1 MNIKNTIL
9 KTFFPFETFEIC
21 FIFFIL
27 FIDELDTNY
36 FFLKGFMSK
45 YFNLNFDSDFIKRFS
60 NRIFFYYGVSFEA
73 IKKYFLIFLNER
85 ELKKDIVCPL
95 KYCIHCKNEL
105 KIVQKTKRNIRV
117 YFFEGPVRL
126 MLSKKFCYKCFITYD
141 LSNYTD
147 KNKTSYIYPNYYE
160 INFTKI
166 SDQTVIDN
174 KLLHYFDELFM
185 RNGITFEGFSDSY
198 NEIHKNLNI
207 SLNRLRLSEAY
218 FVFKIKSL
226 YYNSSE
232 LKIEDIH
239 PKKTGDFLKDNFENY
254 KIKFVKKWANIH
266 NECKIKCCTST
277 SMFFCINFCPV
288 YFINFTFIYIFSCN

>member
-160 INFTKI
+160 IN
-166 SDQTVIDN
+166 
-174 KLLHYFDELFM
+174 L
-185 RNGITFEGFSDSY
+185 
-198 NEIHKNLNI
+198 
-207 SLNRLRLSEAY
+207 
-218 FVFKIKSL
+218 
-226 YYNSSE
+226 
-232 LKIEDIH
+232 
-239 PKKTGDFLKDNFENY
+239 NFENY